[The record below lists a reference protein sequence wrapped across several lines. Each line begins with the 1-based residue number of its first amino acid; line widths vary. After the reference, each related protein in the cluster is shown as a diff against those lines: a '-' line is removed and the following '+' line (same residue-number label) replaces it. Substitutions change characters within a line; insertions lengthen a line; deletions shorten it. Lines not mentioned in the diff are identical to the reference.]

1 MPSSYGL
8 HNRHKIKMLALFMN
22 VNNWKVQPKLE
33 KLRNLFRNN
42 SKPACAKIRYQKG
55 QRK

>member
-33 KLRNLFRNN
+33 KLRNLFRKN
-42 SKPACAKIRYQKG
+42 SKPVCAKIRYQKG